1 MKRNELVG
9 KVFRQF
15 EETDLWHDDSTIKT
29 NKQRKTKTK
38 NRNDG
43 LEFDNHF
50 MALLEIH

>member
-15 EETDLWHDDSTIKT
+15 EETDLWHDDSTIPFDVL
-29 NKQRKTKTK
+29 KTK